1 MLDMTEL
8 VNNNNCYLIIARMLT
23 VKMVP
28 LAYVMSMRRCDPMS
42 MQNWLEV
49 PVLSCERRMLFKYN

>member
-28 LAYVMSMRRCDPMS
+28 LAYIMSMRRCDPMS
-42 MQNWLEV
+42 IQNWLEA
-49 PVLSCERRMLFKYN
+49 PVLSCER